1 MSTLLHALHF
11 VPHDFTLPQSGDIE
25 VECPHC
31 HAKACSIS
39 VEQPHAYQC
48 WKCKATGNGYTL
60 LNAFYDSL
68 SLPSEKQTDVL
79 LAFKPGFT
87 KEAVE
92 YAELRVQSLPFAQT
106 SSSSKSPSGNAA
118 AATKKY
124 APALGCIWWF
134 PVRNNEGKLVALY
147 HFSESLRSW
156 ISTPKPFSQT
166 LLGLQH
172 LKPNGTIYKAEG
184 HWDYLALLSWFRH
197 NPVDNLIA
205 TAGSAWPSKS
215 LSLLKGRKFVDLG
228 DNDDAAVE
236 GRSHLAAKLKA
247 SSGLPEDFKYLDWSS
262 IKVPGFASPISSEP
276 GPSPNFPSGFDLRD
290 LACLLTTGSSNCSP
304 LFPDPASTKANTAR
318 MKFLKAALKP
328 IDWES
333 VTTVKAN
340 NSCRTWESVL
350 DVFRTAEPRLTVTKS
365 FEDCL
370 AIALAVHVSIR
381 IDGDP
386 LWIYLVGAPSSG
398 KSTLIQLL
406 AADERHTIEL
416 SKFTGVVTGDR
427 HGSHLAPRLNGRCLL
442 VKDGTMLLESGK
454 DELRRI
460 FGELRDIFDGSLA
473 VDYRN
478 GREANFKGIHFS
490 QVMGM
495 TEAIYGMNTSILGER
510 FLHCRLEVDR
520 DTEVNRNRSAIE
532 QVLSASKPAVT
543 DGNEEGDSRTF
554 PVQRSAVAGFLQH
567 VHSHIRDNEILR
579 PAFDSEA
586 VEAIQA
592 MADCIACCR
601 AHNEDEMFDA
611 RPESSTR
618 VVKLLARLALCL
630 CYIFDRKSIDQS
642 ILDLLRKVCLDSC
655 WGQQFRI
662 LSCLARCE
670 SGINKQSLAV
680 AVNIP
685 LETMTRRLKSMTRM
699 GMVNIELEDERV
711 GRGRR
716 NHVLRIAPW
725 IAAAFKYLAVSRTP
739 LNRKS
744 AAPSTSQKKPPA
756 LLPSREKDD
765 ASLRKT
771 GTPAPAP
778 RKPAGKGT
786 AGPAASSVPSRPS
799 AGRKAPPK
807 PKR

>member
-1 MSTLLHALHF
+1 MSTLLHTIGLVAHS
-11 VPHDFTLPQSGDIE
+11 VDLPAKGDIE
-25 VECPHC
+25 VKCPSC
-31 HAKACSIS
+31 GSKSCSVS
-39 VEQPHAYQC
+39 VEQPHTFQC
-48 WKCKATGNGYTL
+48 WKCKTTGNGYTL
-60 LNAFYDSL
+60 MNHFYDKEL
-68 SLPSEKQTDVL
+68 SLPSEKQTATL
-79 LAFKPGFT
+79 LAFKPGFN
-87 KEAVE
+87 
-92 YAELRVQSLPFAQT
+92 AESIEQAGLRIQNA
-106 SSSSKSPSGNAA
+106 SG
-118 AATKKY
+118 KQ

-134 PVRNNEGKLVALY
+134 PVFNAENKLVALY
-147 HFSESLRSW
+147 HFSESLKSW

-166 LLGLQH
+166 ILGLQN

-184 HWDYLALLSWFRH
+184 HWDYLSLLSWFRGS
-197 NPVDNLIA
+197 PVDNLIA

-215 LSLLKGRKFVDLG
+215 LSLLKDRKFVDLG

-236 GRSHLAAKLKA
+236 GRSHLAAKLK
-247 SSGLPEDFKYLDWSS
+247 SSGALPEDFRYLDWSS
-262 IKVPGFASPISSEP
+262 MKVPGYTLPSEAEP
-276 GPSPNFPSGFDLRD
+276 GPCPNFPSGFDLRD
-290 LACLLTTGSSNCSP
+290 LSSLLLNGP
-304 LFPDPASTKANTAR
+304 FPEPASSKHNLAR
-318 MKFLKAALKP
+318 LKFLKAALKP

-333 VTTVKAN
+333 VSTVRAN
-340 NSCRTWESVL
+340 NSCRSWDAVL
-350 DVFRTAEPRLTVTKS
+350 DVFRTAEPKLTVTKS

-370 AIALAVHVSIR
+370 AVALAVHVSIR

-406 AADERHTIEL
+406 AADERHTVEL

-478 GREANFKGIHFS
+478 GRKADFKGIHFS

-520 DTEVNRNRSAIE
+520 ETEVGRNRSAIE
-532 QVLSASKPAVT
+532 QVLTASKPAVT

-554 PVQRSAVAGFLQH
+554 PTQRAAIAGFLQH
-567 VHSHIRDNEILR
+567 LHSHIRDNEILR
-579 PAFDSEA
+579 PAFDAGTLDS
-586 VEAIQA
+586 IQA

-618 VVKLLARLALCL
+618 AVKLLARLALCL
-630 CYIFDRKSIDQS
+630 CYVFDRKSIDQS

-670 SGINKQSLAV
+670 AGINKQSLAV

-699 GMVNIELEDERV
+699 GMINVELEDERI

-716 NHVLRIAPW
+716 NHVLKIAPW
-725 IAAAFKYLAVSRTP
+725 IGAAFRHLEYASQSLSRTP
-739 LNRKS
+739 AN
-744 AAPSTSQKKPPA
+744 AP
-756 LLPSREKDD
+756 
-765 ASLRKT
+765 LRKT
-771 GTPAPAP
+771 GTPAAAKG
-778 RKPAGKGT
+778 KPVSQAGT
-786 AGPAASSVPSRPS
+786 AGPRRSSSGLDSRS
-799 AGRKAPPK
+799 GAGRKAPSK